1 MMKYLRV
8 VSLALAVVLLI
19 TCLPFS
25 GINVNALTEE
35 EQARRDELRNHR
47 IELQSQLKNLN
58 KQISSYKDEI
68 KKEEARAATYA
79 ERKNIV
85 ASQIAAIKES
95 ISLKEEE
102 LAQRQKDLEQKIKDI
117 EETYEL
123 FKERM
128 RALYMSNGDSSTLEL
143 LLGAGSFTD
152 FIMNSESNRR
162 VSQHDTDLI
171 ERLTIEQKEIESDKV
186 AIAESIDNLESDK
199 GELDSKYDEYAALQQ
214 EANEAFTSAQAMKAA
229 TEEDYD
235 EILAIFEATQEE
247 WNRLTSVGS
256 GYAEY
261 IGMGE
266 FVWPVP
272 NYYYISSGFGWRTL
286 YGRPNYHYGIDIAG
300 SGIDWKPVV
309 AADSGYVKI
318 AAYNYGG
325 YGNYVIMDH
334 GGDIYTVYGHM
345 NQYVVY
351 TGQWV
356 DQGTTIGYVGSTGN
370 STGPHL
376 HFEIRMNGERVN
388 PMIYYSQG

>member
-1 MMKYLRV
+1 MKKYLRII
-8 VSLALAVVLLI
+8 SAALAVVLLV
-19 TCLPFS
+19 TCMPFGRVS
-25 GINVNALTEE
+25 ALTDEE
-35 EQARRDELRNHR
+35 KARRDELRTQR
-47 IELQSQLKNLN
+47 TELQSQLKNLN

-79 ERKNIV
+79 QRKEIV
-85 ASQIAAIKES
+85 ASQIEAIKES
-95 ISLKEEE
+95 IALKEEE

-143 LLGAGSFTD
+143 LLGSSSFTD
-152 FIMNSESNRR
+152 FVMNSESNRR

-171 ERLTIEQKEIESDKV
+171 DRLETEQKEIESEKA
-186 AIAESIDNLESDK
+186 AIAETIDNLESDK
-199 GELDSKYDEYAALQQ
+199 TELDAKYDEYAALQQ
-214 EANEAFTSAQAMKAA
+214 EANNAVTTAQAMKAA
-229 TEEDYD
+229 TEDDYD

-247 WNRLTSVGS
+247 WNKLTAVGS

-261 IGMGE
+261 IGMGD
-266 FVWPVP
+266 FIWPVP

-286 YGRPNYHYGIDIAG
+286 YGKPNNHHGIDIAG
-300 SGIDWKPVV
+300 GGINWKPIV
-309 AADSGYVKI
+309 AADSGYVKV

-325 YGNYVIMDH
+325 YGNYVILDH

-376 HFEIRMNGERVN
+376 HFEIRMNGDYVN
-388 PMIYYSQG
+388 PMNYFTQG